1 MCAPVR
7 RSELVLLV
15 FLAVVFAVSS
25 TVVVGSV
32 VHIERAGL
40 TVDGVRDGA
49 VLGAEA
55 VARISVTAG
64 DPATLDRVEVLVDD
78 SAIAT
83 HRDGNRL
90 TLKGFDPVEGEHTLL
105 ARVRNATP
113 LLLDAKVE
121 HEFTVTRC
129 G

>member
-1 MCAPVR
+1 VSGPVR

-40 TVDGVRDGA
+40 IVTGLEDGA
-49 VLGAEA
+49 VLAAEA
-55 VARISVTAG
+55 VDDISVTAG
-64 DPATLDRVEVLVDD
+64 DLSTLDRVEVLVDD
-78 SAIAT
+78 SAITT
-83 HRDGNRL
+83 HRDGNRV
-90 TLKGFDPVEGEHTLL
+90 TLRGFEPSEGDHTLL

>member
-40 TVDGVRDGA
+40 TVDGVEDGA
-49 VLGAEA
+49 VLGSEA
-55 VARISVTAG
+55 VAHISVTAG
-64 DPATLDRVEVLVDD
+64 DPTTLDRVEVLVDD
-78 SAIAT
+78 SAVAT

-90 TLKGFDPVEGEHTLL
+90 TLKGFDPAEGEHTLL
-105 ARVRNATP
+105 ARVRNAAP

>member
-1 MCAPVR
+1 VRAPSR

-15 FLAVVFAVSS
+15 FLAVVFAVSA

-32 VHIERAGL
+32 VHIERADL
-40 TVDGVRDGA
+40 NVDGIDDGA
-49 VLGAEA
+49 VLMVA
-55 VARISVTAG
+55 VVPAISVTAG
-64 DPATLDRVEVLVDD
+64 DPATLDRVEVLIDD
-78 SAIAT
+78 TVIAT
-83 HRDGNRL
+83 RRDGNRVIL
-90 TLKGFDPVEGEHTLL
+90 DGFETAEGEHTFLV
-105 ARVRNATP
+105 RVRNATP

>member
-1 MCAPVR
+1 MHASAR

-40 TVDGVRDGA
+40 VVDGLNDGA
-49 VLGAEA
+49 VLTAAA
-55 VARISVTAG
+55 VPDISVTAG
-64 DPATLDRVEVLVDD
+64 DDSVLDRVEVLVDD
-78 SAIAT
+78 ATIAT
-83 HRDGNRL
+83 RRDGNRI
-90 TLKGFDPVEGEHTLL
+90 TLENFSPAEGGHTFL
-105 ARVRNATP
+105 ARVRSATP
-113 LLLDAKVE
+113 LVLDAKVE

>member
-1 MCAPVR
+1 MRGPVR

-40 TVDGVRDGA
+40 AVDGLEDGA
-49 VLGAEA
+49 VLAAAA
-55 VARISVTAG
+55 VQDVSVTAG
-64 DPATLDRVEVLVDD
+64 DPKTLDRVEVLVDD
-78 SAIAT
+78 SAVAT

-90 TLKGFDPVEGEHTLL
+90 TLRGFAPSEGDHTLL
-105 ARVRNATP
+105 VRVRNATP

-121 HEFTVTRC
+121 HAFTVTRC